1 MSRMGVE
8 ASKGRSTAGAHAA
21 SGIALFPAIDILDRN
36 VVRLLQGDY
45 AKTTVYG
52 DDPAAMVEPFKAA
65 GASWVHVVDL
75 NGARG
80 ESGVN
85 DEVIK
90 RLCAVGG
97 IGVEVGGGVRS
108 LERIEELA
116 AMGVRRIVLGT
127 KLARDPEFARQAAER
142 FGDLLV
148 AGIDARNGRVAVQ
161 GWQEDGGMDAFDL
174 VARLQEW
181 GYRHLVYTDIAR
193 DGMQTGIDPD
203 LYADGGLSR
212 GGLRRRELA
221 RRHARGLRA
230 GAGRGGRRHH
240 RARALRGRVL
250 AGGRAGGGRRRIA
263 RGGAHAVG
271 RQGPLV
277 ACGADIARQRAV
289 SRADANDAGR
299 HAEPSKAKWHSLPRE
314 IGTMARRMA
323 PAEKEGKRCSPNA

>member
-1 MSRMGVE
+1 MGVE
-8 ASKGRSTAGAHAA
+8 TSKGRSAAGAHAA

-203 LYADGGLSR
+203 LYARVARTAGFPVVVSGGVSSLDDM
-212 GGLRRRELA
+212 
-221 RRHARGLRA
+221 RA
-230 GAGRGGRRHH
+230 ACALGPDVVEGVITG
-240 RARALRGRVL
+240 RALYEGAFSLEDAL
-250 AGGRAGGGRRRIA
+250 AAVE
-263 RGGAHAVG
+263 GA
-271 RQGPLV
+271 
-277 ACGADIARQRAV
+277 
-289 SRADANDAGR
+289 
-299 HAEPSKAKWHSLPRE
+299 
-314 IGTMARRMA
+314 
-323 PAEKEGKRCSPNA
+323 